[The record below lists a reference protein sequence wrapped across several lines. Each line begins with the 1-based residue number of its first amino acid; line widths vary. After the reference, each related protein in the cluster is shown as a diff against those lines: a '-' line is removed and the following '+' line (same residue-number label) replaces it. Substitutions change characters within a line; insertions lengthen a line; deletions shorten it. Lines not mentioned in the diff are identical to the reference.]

1 MGKRLTICVPL
12 LVSFRYMKNC
22 YSCLLILL
30 GSSLVMQAHAQ
41 KAYDI
46 LSYSANIYGSQIRLE
61 LCDGYLLASKITI
74 NSRYGD
80 QVFVANDNEPNK
92 KGDLRFD
99 RIKSTGRYKA
109 IKGSWVTLNGL
120 YLTDH
125 SSKINAIYWD
135 GKIQKRIVFKR

>member
-80 QVFVANDNEPNK
+80 QVFVANANEPNK
-92 KGDLRFD
+92 KGDLKFNP
-99 RIKSTGRYKA
+99 IKSTGRYKS
-109 IKGSWVTLNGL
+109 IKGSWVMLNGVFFNARP
-120 YLTDH
+120 
-125 SSKINAIYWD
+125 SKIKAIYWD
-135 GKIQKRIVFKR
+135 GKMHEKIVFKR